1 MSSRSFLVASVGFSV
16 YLQTVTVLLSLFNLD
31 LFFFSSLIAVT
42 TLSRSMFGQIGKSG
56 HQEILEDMFR
66 VFTFENDVNCGFVV
80 CGLCYVEV
88 DSLRA
93 HFLESFFFSF

>member
-1 MSSRSFLVASVGFSV
+1 
-16 YLQTVTVLLSLFNLD
+16 
-31 LFFFSSLIAVT
+31 
-42 TLSRSMFGQIGKSG
+42 MFGQIGKSG

>member
-1 MSSRSFLVASVGFSV
+1 MDGRICRIFCVSANSDSITFSFQFGFI
-16 YLQTVTVLLSLFNLD
+16 
-31 LFFFSSLIAVT
+31 FFSSLIAVT

-93 HFLESFFFSF
+93 HFLESFFFLFKIDN